1 MRVIRVSTPVR
12 SHPEARWRK
21 NDELFELFFDK
32 RTSSQHTWHIKCNE
46 SSEGTEHCWLLRVVP
61 DEVTQL
67 QSICSLNVISIVWI
81 AGVMA
86 IDLVWQTIK
95 TCFNWERHHTV
106 ILSPVSWFPASNNTK
121 TQLSELMGH
130 GSSYPQVKMFNYSR
144 PSQPEDLQ
152 WCRSN
157 RISQFIHTQLHNTT
171 ISNTNSFRFQYQCES
186 WCCCCEDCPDK

>member
-1 MRVIRVSTPVR
+1 MKKKWWTVWTI
-12 SHPEARWRK
+12 
-21 NDELFELFFDK
+21 FFFDK
-32 RTSSQHTWHIKCNE
+32 RTSSQLTLHIKCNE
-46 SSEGTEHCWLLRVVP
+46 SSEGTEHCWLLRVVS

-106 ILSPVSWFPASNNTK
+106 ILSPS
-121 TQLSELMGH
+121 H
-130 GSSYPQVKMFNYSR
+130 GSQLPTIQRHNYPSWWDTDHR
-144 PSQPEDLQ
+144 IL
-152 WCRSN
+152 RSKCS
-157 RISQFIHTQLHNTT
+157 IILGLHNLKIYNDAGATESHNLFTLNCIIT
-171 ISNTNSFRFQYQCES
+171 ISNTNSFRFQYQCER